1 MEFRTPGKESV
12 YEQLPFGWS
21 TDFTCPRSRPGMSSG
36 RMISLSIAT
45 RRWIGFVALGAWAT
59 TAPILASPRMDWTRL
74 PSLPNAEGFAGMYA
88 GVGGG
93 SLIAAGGTQFANGV
107 PWWDGGKKIWS
118 DAIYVLEPNAKLWR
132 VAAEKLP
139 HVLGDGGSVTHRDRL
154 ICIGGGDEARGSTR
168 VFALQVVADRVVHTD
183 LPALPEP
190 ALKLGAAVMGDTL
203 YIIGGRDDPNSQTAT
218 RALRSMDLARPD
230 SRWQSLPDCPGPG
243 RIMPIVVV
251 AANALY
257 VFGGI
262 EIRPDNAGRAK
273 NIAPYLQDAWR
284 YIAGPHATPGK
295 WERLASLPQP
305 LAGSPSPAWLMD
317 PNTILICGGVD
328 GAIEA
333 ITDRSSIRTLPGKMV
348 AYHIRENRWTAEGE
362 MPAGEIRVNAPTV
375 SWQGGYAIIS
385 GEHLPA
391 RRTNICTL
399 VIAR

>member
-154 ICIGGGDEARGSTR
+154 ICIGGGDETRGSTR

-218 RALRSMDLARPD
+218 RALRSTRSKRTFAMRPRRAASS
-230 SRWQSLPDCPGPG
+230 SRLIGSSVSESVLPPVRSGGEPCCPA
-243 RIMPIVVV
+243 M
-251 AANALY
+251 
-257 VFGGI
+257 
-262 EIRPDNAGRAK
+262 
-273 NIAPYLQDAWR
+273 
-284 YIAGPHATPGK
+284 
-295 WERLASLPQP
+295 
-305 LAGSPSPAWLMD
+305 SPSARSFR
-317 PNTILICGGVD
+317 CVHEGGWRV
-328 GAIEA
+328 AL
-333 ITDRSSIRTLPGKMV
+333 SS
-348 AYHIRENRWTAEGE
+348 NQ
-362 MPAGEIRVNAPTV
+362 
-375 SWQGGYAIIS
+375 S
-385 GEHLPA
+385 
-391 RRTNICTL
+391 RR
-399 VIAR
+399 